1 MEKEIKKTLI
11 NIRVDNEIIELYKE
25 HCLKHGYSLSKR
37 IRTLIQKDL
46 ENGISL

>member
-1 MEKEIKKTLI
+1 MEKENKKTLI
-11 NIRVDNEIIELYKE
+11 NVRIDNEIIELYKQ